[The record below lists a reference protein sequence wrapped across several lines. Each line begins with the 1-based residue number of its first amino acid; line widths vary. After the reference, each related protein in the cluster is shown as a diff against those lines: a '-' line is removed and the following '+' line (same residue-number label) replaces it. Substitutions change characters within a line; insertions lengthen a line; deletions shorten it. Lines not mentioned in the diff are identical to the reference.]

1 MYLFTFLFNYYK
13 EVNATFLAR
22 YIAKKI
28 TYGHRLK
35 HLLNPLKRELKR
47 VSIISLNRN

>member
-35 HLLNPLKRELKR
+35 YLLNPLKRELKR